1 MIDRYQ
7 RPWVKAV
14 FSDEARFRRYLEVE
28 IAVLETYEALGMI
41 PREDVKKLKAN
52 VAVDVEDI
60 LAQEAV
66 LKHDVIAFTRSVT
79 RQCGPEKAWFH
90 YGLTSTDVVDTAWG
104 LAYQEVNGQLLNQ
117 WAAFLQVLKRKA
129 RQYKHT
135 PMIGRT
141 HGIHAD
147 VTTLG
152 LKFALW
158 YDTAQ
163 RHLQIF
169 LQAAKV
175 IEVGKISGAVGQY
188 AQTPPIIEA
197 GVSQRLGLTMAPIST
212 QIINRDRH
220 AHYLHALMLM
230 ASGIEQIALE
240 IRHLQRTE
248 VGELKEPFAAT
259 QKGSSAMPH
268 KQNPIV
274 SENITGL
281 ARLMRSYTQAANE
294 NIALWHERD
303 ISHSSVERVIIPDAV
318 AVFDT
323 MLSKMQAVL
332 ENIVVDEQAMQRNLH
347 LTQGVIFAQAVMHA
361 LVDQGWTREDAYDAI
376 QPLSLQA
383 YQTQQPLRTLLE
395 NDPKIHSHL
404 SAQDLDRCFDVHHR
418 LQYVDTIF
426 ERLQL

>member
-1 MIDRYQ
+1 MIDRYT

-28 IAVLETYEALGMI
+28 LAVLDTYQALGVI
-41 PREDVKKLKAN
+41 PAEDVEKIKAN
-52 VAVDVEDI
+52 VDLDVADI
-60 LAQEAV
+60 LKQEAL

-79 RQCGPEKAWFH
+79 RHCGPEKAWFH
-90 YGLTSTDVVDTAWG
+90 YGLTSTDIVDTAWG
-104 LAYQEVNGQLLNQ
+104 IAFQEVNEHVINE
-117 WAAFLQVLKRKA
+117 WIKYLQILKHQA

-135 PMIGRT
+135 AMIGRT

-163 RHLQIF
+163 RHLKIF
-169 LQAAKV
+169 LDAAKQ

-188 AQTPPIIEA
+188 AQTPPAVEE
-197 GVSQRLGLTMAPIST
+197 GVGKRLGLTMAPIST

-248 VGELKEPFAAT
+248 IGELKEPFT
-259 QKGSSAMPH
+259 KDQKGSSAMPH
-268 KQNPIV
+268 KQNPII
-274 SENITGL
+274 SENISGL

-303 ISHSSVERVIIPDAV
+303 ISHSSVERVIVPDAV
-318 AVFDT
+318 AILDT
-323 MLSKMQAVL
+323 MIHKMSGVL
-332 ENIVVDEQAMQRNLH
+332 ENIVVDEAAIERNLK
-347 LTQGVIFAQAVMHA
+347 LTHGVIFAQAVMHA
-361 LVDQGWTREDAYDAI
+361 LVDQGWTREAAYDTI
-376 QPLSLQA
+376 QPLSLKA
-383 YQTQQPLRTLLE
+383 YQTQEPLRALIEHDPTL
-395 NDPKIHSHL
+395 SQHL
-404 SAQDLDRCFDVHHR
+404 SADVLDECFDVHKR
-418 LQYVDTIF
+418 LQYVDTIYQ
-426 ERLQL
+426 RLQL